1 MSQDPSILRVEACG
15 QERLAV
21 QARLSSHCFRK
32 PVDAR
37 GLEWRYERNPHGKSI
52 RFVQALP
59 DGEAVSGYA
68 CNPRRLLSKGDP
80 ASAAVIG
87 ETGDVMTHPE
97 WRKLGLFSA
106 LDAAA
111 RERSRE
117 LGWPAIFGLPNQRSA
132 HIFLELGWKEVGRIA
147 QWTHLLEGGREIVA
161 LRRAEGRFAAL
172 CVPLDRLR
180 AQRGRERLRRS
191 AGGLVTAPLTSFP
204 SEVRELS
211 RLVGRDFAWMV
222 ERDADY
228 LRWRF
233 LESPSGLHRCLAIRN
248 RTGAFLGYSV
258 VQLPRAGERVGYLVD
273 LLAADASARA
283 AGLLGALQLLHG
295 AGAGLVRASAIRG
308 SFWES
313 QLSQAGFT
321 APSSALRR
329 RRELSVILFVHDP
342 EHPLSRAGLDASGWY
357 LTDGDRDDETM
368 G

>member
-1 MSQDPSILRVEACG
+1 MSPDPSILRVEACG

-68 CNPRRLLSKGDP
+68 CNPRRVLSQGDP
-80 ASAAVIG
+80 ASAALMG
-87 ETGDVMTHPE
+87 ETGDVMTHPD

-106 LDAAA
+106 LDVAA

-147 QWTHLLEGGREIVA
+147 QWTHLLQGGLEIVA
-161 LRRAEGRFAAL
+161 LRRAEGRLAAL
-172 CVPLDRLR
+172 CVPLDRWR
-180 AQRGRERLRRS
+180 AQRARERLRR
-191 AGGLVTAPLTSFP
+191 ACGALRTEPLTSFP
-204 SEVRELS
+204 AEVRELS
-211 RLVGRDFAWMV
+211 RRVGRDFAWMV

-233 LESPSGLHRCLAIRN
+233 LESPSGLHRCLAIRDAA
-248 RTGAFLGYSV
+248 GAFLGYSV
-258 VQLPRAGERVGYLVD
+258 VQLPRSGERVGYLVD
-273 LLAADASARA
+273 LLAAEAAARA
-283 AGLLGALQLLHG
+283 AGLLGALELLRS
-295 AGAGLVRASAIRG
+295 AGALVVRASAIRD
-308 SFWES
+308 SFWEE
-313 QLSQAGFT
+313 QLILAGFST
-321 APSSALRR
+321 PSSALRR
-329 RRELSVILFVHDP
+329 GRELSVILFAHDP
-342 EHPLSRAGLDASGWY
+342 AHPLSRAWLDASRWY